1 MKITHSATPSAEVPA
16 YVELQREMHNALRA
30 QHPEWVKSNG
40 DSPICDA
47 YESRF
52 AELLSLSLQFERA
65 HAHHACR
72 AWRGKKHSLS
82 EKLLRGAMVA
92 A

>member
-1 MKITHSATPSAEVPA
+1 
-16 YVELQREMHNALRA
+16 MHDALRA
-30 QHPEWVKSNG
+30 QHPEWIQPNG

-47 YESRF
+47 YESRL
-52 AELLSLSLQFERA
+52 EKLLSGSLQFERA
-65 HAHHACR
+65 HSHDAFQ

-82 EKLLRGAMVA
+82 EKLPREARVA